1 MSSFTSSSR
10 ETSDC
15 ISCSSQLEERPDERP
30 EGANPPPPDPGG
42 APAARAAA
50 PALLLNRRALK
61 HFEGRYE

>member
-1 MSSFTSSSR
+1 M

-30 EGANPPPPDPGG
+30 EGANPPAVPPDPG
-42 APAARAAA
+42 AARAAA

-61 HFEGRYE
+61 HCEIE

>member
-1 MSSFTSSSR
+1 M

-30 EGANPPPPDPGG
+30 EGAKPPAGPEPG

-61 HFEGRYE
+61 HCEIE